1 MNLETLVANLK
12 EDLKNERK
20 HMLFYLTNASTIT
33 GLNRIEIKEFLLEEA
48 ASEMKHVEQFQ
59 NLILGLDGKID
70 DFSHNQFDIFEDPY
84 KILDYALKME
94 IEVIYNYS
102 RRIKEAQE
110 LKDHNGLWVE
120 IFLESQ
126 ISNSREDAD
135 QIKQMLKTINWFNNF
150 NYIFWKIYDFL

>member
-1 MNLETLVANLK
+1 MGLAILIENLK

-59 NLILGLDGKID
+59 NLILGLNGKIENCD
-70 DFSHNQFDIFEDPY
+70 YNYFDIFTDAK
-84 KILDYALKME
+84 KILDYAYKME
-94 IEVIYNYS
+94 MEVVFNYT

-110 LKDHNGLWVE
+110 LDDHNGQFIE
-120 IFLESQ
+120 IFLEEQ
-126 ISNSREDAD
+126 ILHSRTDAD
-135 QIKQMLKTINWFNNF
+135 NIKQILSNI
-150 NYIFWKIYDFL
+150 

>member
-1 MNLETLVANLK
+1 MNLETLVENLK

-126 ISNSREDAD
+126 IANSREDAD
-135 QIKQMLKTINWFNNF
+135 QIKQMLKTIN
-150 NYIFWKIYDFL
+150 

>member
-1 MNLETLVANLK
+1 MNLETLVENLK

-126 ISNSREDAD
+126 IANSREDAD
-135 QIKQMLKTINWFNNF
+135 QIKQMLKIIN
-150 NYIFWKIYDFL
+150 

>member
-135 QIKQMLKTINWFNNF
+135 QIKQMLKTIN
-150 NYIFWKIYDFL
+150 

>member
-1 MNLETLVANLK
+1 MHAMNLEILIENLK

-20 HMLFYLTNASTIT
+20 HMLFYLTNASTII

-48 ASEMKHVEQFQ
+48 ASEMEHVEKFQ

-70 DFSHNQFDIFEDPY
+70 EFSHNHFDIFEDPY

-126 ISNSREDAD
+126 IANSREDAD
-135 QIKQMLKTINWFNNF
+135 QIKQMLKTIN
-150 NYIFWKIYDFL
+150 

>member
-1 MNLETLVANLK
+1 MNLETLVENLK

-126 ISNSREDAD
+126 ITNSREDAD
-135 QIKQMLKTINWFNNF
+135 QIKQMLKTIN
-150 NYIFWKIYDFL
+150 

>member
-1 MNLETLVANLK
+1 MNLETLVENLK

-20 HMLFYLTNASTIT
+20 HMLFYLTNASTII

-48 ASEMKHVEQFQ
+48 ASEMKHVEKFQ
-59 NLILGLDGKID
+59 DLILGLDGKID
-70 DFSHNQFDIFEDPY
+70 DFSHNHFDIFEDPY

-126 ISNSREDAD
+126 IANSREDAD
-135 QIKQMLKTINWFNNF
+135 QIKRMLKTIN
-150 NYIFWKIYDFL
+150 

>member
-1 MNLETLVANLK
+1 MNLETLVENLK

-48 ASEMKHVEQFQ
+48 ASEMKHVEKFQ
-59 NLILGLDGKID
+59 DLILGLDGKID

-126 ISNSREDAD
+126 IANSREDAD
-135 QIKQMLKTINWFNNF
+135 QIKQMLKTIN
-150 NYIFWKIYDFL
+150 